1 MTEQIHTY
9 YERLHQTIGELLSR
23 AGAYRNTEELQTLQ
37 SEHAR
42 LNPPGAGELQEDA
55 LMSLMGMRSK
65 LVTMMENALYTI

>member
-1 MTEQIHTY
+1 MTEQTHTY

-42 LNPPGAGELQEDA
+42 LNPEAGELQEEA
-55 LMSLMGMRSK
+55 LMSLMGMRTK